1 MSTSTST
8 DLKSSPFWAGTDAD
22 FLASEGSARTGI
34 SDEEAAARLGRD
46 GLNVV
51 EMPRGHR
58 TLSLLAAQFASPIVL
73 ILVAASVLAMMRG
86 EHGTLALPYLP
97 LIAAALGFIALPI
110 GLLGILAGLTIVYI
124 GANEVVKRLVQR
136 RAM

>member
-22 FLASEGSARTGI
+22 FLASVGSARTGI

-46 GLNVV
+46 GRNVV
-51 EMPRGHR
+51 DIPRGHR

-73 ILVAASVLAMMRG
+73 ILVAATVLAMMLG
-86 EHGTLALPYLP
+86 ELTD
-97 LIAAALGFIALPI
+97 
-110 GLLGILAGLTIVYI
+110 GIIILVIVWPAVCSVS
-124 GANEVVKRLVQR
+124 GRSTRPVVRWTR
-136 RAM
+136 